1 MVHGFVC
8 GGKLPAAAE
17 RALQFAIVTDEQPL
31 KGLVLCGGKGTRLR
45 PLTYTGAKQLIPI
58 ANRPILFYAIDAM
71 VEAGVHEIGV
81 ITGDTAAEVR
91 EALGN
96 GERFGA
102 RFTYIHQEA
111 PLGIAHAVKLAQP
124 FLRRAPFILFL
135 GDNFLRGGI
144 EPFVRSFRAGGA
156 DAQLILKQVSNPS
169 EVGVVLLDDAGRPV
183 ALVEKP
189 AEPPSD
195 LAVIGI
201 YLFGPRLFEAIDRTR
216 PSQRGELE
224 ITDSIQTLINMG
236 GDVRAGVAQEPWIDT
251 GKPEDVLRANRL
263 LLDTLR
269 GSTGPANVQRSRL
282 TGEVVLQAGAR
293 VTDSV
298 IEGPAII
305 GEQTEITGA
314 RIGPYASIYHHCLV
328 RNCWIEDSIVLERTS
343 LDSTRD
349 KIAGSL
355 IGRDVQVAG
364 GGTSSSWRLALGD
377 HSRVELP

>member
-1 MVHGFVC
+1 MVHGFAR

-71 VEAGVHEIGV
+71 VEAGVREIGV

-91 EALGN
+91 GALGD

-124 FLRRAPFILFL
+124 FLRRSPFILFL

-144 EPFVRSFRAGGA
+144 EPFVQSFRASGA

-169 EVGVVLLDDAGRPV
+169 EVGVAVLDDAGRPV

-201 YLFGPRLFEAIDRTR
+201 YMFGSRLFEAIDGTR

-236 GDVRAGVAQEPWIDT
+236 GDVRAGVAEEPWIDT

-269 GSTGPANVQRSRL
+269 GSTGPASVQRSRL

-305 GEQTEITGA
+305 GEQTEVAGA
-314 RIGPYASIYHHCLV
+314 RIGPYTSIYHHCHV
-328 RNCWIEDSIVLERTS
+328 RDSWIEDSIVLERTS
-343 LDSTRD
+343 LDSTRGR
-349 KIAGSL
+349 IAGSL
-355 IGRDVQVAG
+355 IGRDVHVAG
-364 GGTSSSWRLALGD
+364 GGTSSAWRLALGD
-377 HSRVELP
+377 HSRVELA

>member
-1 MVHGFVC
+1 MVHGFAR
-8 GGKLPAAAE
+8 GGKLPAAAA
-17 RALQFAIVTDEQPL
+17 RALQFAIVTDERPL
-31 KGLVLCGGKGTRLR
+31 KGLILCGGKGTRLR
-45 PLTYTGAKQLIPI
+45 PLTYTGAKQLIPL

-71 VEAGVHEIGV
+71 VEAGVREIGV

-91 EALGN
+91 EALGD
-96 GERFGA
+96 GERFDA

-124 FLRRAPFILFL
+124 FLRRTPFILFL
-135 GDNFLRGGI
+135 GDNFLR
-144 EPFVRSFRAGGA
+144 ADGA

-169 EVGVVLLDDAGRPV
+169 EVGVAVLDDAGRPV
-183 ALVEKP
+183 ALIEKP

-201 YLFGPRLFEAIDRTR
+201 YMFGPRLFEAIDGTQ

-224 ITDSIQTLINMG
+224 ITDSVQTLINMG

-269 GSTGPANVQRSRL
+269 GSTRPASVQHSRL

-293 VTDSV
+293 VIDSV

-305 GEQTEITGA
+305 GEQTEVAGA
-314 RIGPYASIYHHCLV
+314 RIGPYTSIYHHCHV
-328 RNCWIEDSIVLERTS
+328 RDSWIEDSIVLERTS
-343 LDSTRD
+343 LDSIKGR
-349 KIAGSL
+349 IAGSL
-355 IGRDVQVAG
+355 VGRDVQVAG
-364 GGTSSSWRLALGD
+364 VGTSSTWRLALGD
-377 HSRVELP
+377 HSRVELT